1 MLSVDRRLLR
11 LPYPHP
17 RFHHLNTQAHAPLV
31 FPGTG
36 HRAAADPA
44 SVLSG
49 PSSSNTIREAVLPR
63 PSGHPPGWTWSLP
76 LIPRKAAHPRVLC
89 TCCPSLWTNPRMLSA
104 ETPSHMVHMGQSPA
118 PSTVPRAQCPAP
130 STQSPASSAQSPEPR
145 AQHPAPRAQT
155 PASSIQRPEPSV
167 QHPVLPCQPPQE
179 LGVRGFHTLQAP
191 CHHEVH
197 PVPSFT
203 PGAQSDMCNSFE
215 FTKGWESWGEHV
227 HTRPVIL
234 TRPADRLCLASECF
248 FYKTFLL
255 KIRRFRGET
264 QISGCSFP
272 VPCPPN
278 GCLVLWSSRPPHRRL
293 SSRRGL
299 VHMDPGRQRRL
310 PSGENLIREACPG
323 CCQGRRQG

>member
-1 MLSVDRRLLR
+1 MCLSVLVSSGYIPRSGIAGSYGSF
-11 LPYPHP
+11 LP
-17 RFHHLNTQAHAPLV
+17 
-31 FPGTG
+31 
-36 HRAAADPA
+36 
-44 SVLSG
+44 SVLRNLHIAFHNG
-49 PSSSNTIREAVLPR
+49 YINY
-63 PSGHPPGWTWSLP
+63 
-76 LIPRKAAHPRVLC
+76 
-89 TCCPSLWTNPRMLSA
+89 
-104 ETPSHMVHMGQSPA
+104 
-118 PSTVPRAQCPAP
+118 
-130 STQSPASSAQSPEPR
+130 
-145 AQHPAPRAQT
+145 
-155 PASSIQRPEPSV
+155 
-167 QHPVLPCQPPQE
+167 QE

-278 GCLVLWSSRPPHRRL
+278 GCLVLWSSRPPHRLL

-299 VHMDPGRQRRL
+299 VHMDTGRQRRL

-323 CCQGRRQG
+323 CCQG